1 MLLNLKPLKINL
13 MYLKNFSFTI
23 LYFILSLL
31 RLFGVDRNIGFLLSD
46 LYFNKMVL
54 GRDKLATISGKCSQN
69 QEFDISCKCGFDIST
84 FSYSTIRLRIVL
96 KNFSLYYLQP
106 YNYYQS
112 LIN

>member
-1 MLLNLKPLKINL
+1 MKDLEVILKRFDQPDEVTNFPKGKFEKI
-13 MYLKNFSFTI
+13 I
-23 LYFILSLL
+23 I
-31 RLFGVDRNIGFLLSD
+31 
-46 LYFNKMVL
+46 NKMVL